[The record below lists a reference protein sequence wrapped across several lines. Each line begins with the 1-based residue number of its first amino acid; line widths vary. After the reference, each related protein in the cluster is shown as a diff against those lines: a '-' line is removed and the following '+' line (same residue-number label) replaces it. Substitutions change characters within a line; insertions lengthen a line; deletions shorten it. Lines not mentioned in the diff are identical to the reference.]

1 MSELLPFIVVGVTA
15 GTVYAMAAVG
25 LVVTYKTSG
34 VFNFAQGAFGTAA
47 AYLFFALHVQHG
59 VPWPVAA
66 LISVG
71 VLSVGLGFGMEALAR
86 RLATAS
92 LTMQVVA
99 TVGLLVG
106 IEAVCNQVYGTTAQQ
121 FPQFLP
127 TSTFAVAGTRIQW
140 NQLIIVVVS
149 VAITGAL
156 YVFFRAA
163 RLGKAMRAVVDDPQL
178 LDMSGTSPVA
188 VRRYAWIIGSFL
200 ATLAG
205 LLLAPSISLDS
216 SALTLLVVTSFG
228 AAAIGRF
235 SSLPLTWAGG
245 LVLGVGS
252 SLATKYFSGTSIL
265 GGLPLGLPFLILFVV
280 LLVYPKRWMATPRT
294 PVIRERTAWRAAPG
308 VRLAGAVAVTLFLV
322 AVPSFVG
329 FQLTTWTVTL
339 TDVLLF
345 LSLGLLV
352 RTSGQL
358 SLCQVGFAAVGAVA
372 FSKLATSAHAP
383 WILALL
389 LAGLVVVPIGAL
401 VAIPAI
407 RLSGLYLAIATFGFG
422 ILLQQMFYGSSLM
435 FGLGG
440 YSGLPMPRP
449 GWLGLG
455 SDRGFFYLTLVLT
468 VLTAG
473 LTFLIT
479 ETRLGRL
486 LRGMDESPRALITS
500 GANLNVTRVIVF
512 AVSAFLAGIAGALQG
527 MALTTV
533 TPANFDP
540 FLSLTFVAIVA
551 IAIGGEPWYALVAGG
566 AFGLIPGYFPAQ
578 WVTNVMQ
585 LVFGVGAVLVGLG
598 ISLPTPARLISLL
611 SRGRT
616 TTQTTTRT
624 APRVRLPVP
633 APAAPEPAAHR
644 KTVGSLAV
652 DDLMIRFG
660 GVVAVDRV
668 SLAAQ
673 TGTITGL
680 IGPNGAGKTSTFN
693 ACSGLVRPTSGRVLF
708 GGRDISRF
716 TPARRAHAGLGR
728 TFQRVELCESFPV
741 YDNIA
746 IGCEAGLA
754 GGNPLKHVLSRP
766 AARHQIDG
774 QVWEAVK
781 LCGLE
786 AVVDTPAHALST
798 GQRRLL
804 ELARCLVSPFEIL
817 LLDEPSSGLDR
828 AETDRFGDLL
838 ERVVA
843 ERGLGILLVEHDME
857 LVMRVC
863 STLYVLDYGELI
875 FSGSPSE
882 ARNSPIVQAAYLG
895 QPEPV
900 QGKTA

>member
-1 MSELLPFIVVGVTA
+1 MSQLLPFIVVGVTA

-86 RLATAS
+86 RLATVS

-140 NQLIIVVVS
+140 NQLIIVVLS
-149 VAITGAL
+149 VVVTGAL

-205 LLLAPSISLDS
+205 LLLAPSVSLDS

-235 SSLPLTWAGG
+235 SSLPLTWVGG
-245 LVLGVGS
+245 LVIGIGS
-252 SLATKYFSGTSIL
+252 SLATKYFPGTSIL

-280 LLVYPKRWMATPRT
+280 LLVYPKRWMATPRI
-294 PVIRERTAWRAAPG
+294 PAVRERTAWRAAPG

-339 TDVLLF
+339 TDILLF

-358 SLCQVGFAAVGAVA
+358 SLCQVGFAAIGAVA
-372 FSKLATSAHAP
+372 FSKFATSVHAP
-383 WILALL
+383 WVLALL

-449 GWLGLG
+449 SWLGLS

-468 VLTAG
+468 VLAAG

-486 LRGMDESPRALITS
+486 LRGMDESPRALVTS

-512 AVSAFLAGIAGALQG
+512 AISAFLAGIAGALQG
-527 MALTTV
+527 MSLTEV

-551 IAIGGEPWYALVAGG
+551 IAVGGEPWYALVAGG

-598 ISLPTPARLISLL
+598 ISPPTPARLISLL

-616 TTQTTTRT
+616 TTR
-624 APRVRLPVP
+624 AVPPVRLPVP
-633 APAAPEPAAHR
+633 PPAAPEPAAHR
-644 KTVGSLAV
+644 NTAGSLTV

-660 GVVAVDRV
+660 GLVAVDRV

-673 TGTITGL
+673 AGTITGL

-693 ACSGLVRPTSGRVLF
+693 ACSGLVRPTSGQVLF

-754 GGNPLKHVLSRP
+754 GGNPVKHILSRP
-766 AARHQIDG
+766 ATRREIDDR
-774 QVWEAVK
+774 VREAVG

-786 AVVDTPAHALST
+786 AVVNTPAHALST

-804 ELARCLVSPFEIL
+804 ELARCLVSPFQIL

-843 ERGLGILLVEHDME
+843 ERGLGILLVEHDMD

-875 FSGSPSE
+875 FSGSPGE

>member
-1 MSELLPFIVVGVTA
+1 
-15 GTVYAMAAVG
+15 
-25 LVVTYKTSG
+25 
-34 VFNFAQGAFGTAA
+34 
-47 AYLFFALHVQHG
+47 
-59 VPWPVAA
+59 
-66 LISVG
+66 
-71 VLSVGLGFGMEALAR
+71 
-86 RLATAS
+86 
-92 LTMQVVA
+92 
-99 TVGLLVG
+99 
-106 IEAVCNQVYGTTAQQ
+106 
-121 FPQFLP
+121 
-127 TSTFAVAGTRIQW
+127 
-140 NQLIIVVVS
+140 
-149 VAITGAL
+149 
-156 YVFFRAA
+156 
-163 RLGKAMRAVVDDPQL
+163 
-178 LDMSGTSPVA
+178 
-188 VRRYAWIIGSFL
+188 
-200 ATLAG
+200 
-205 LLLAPSISLDS
+205 
-216 SALTLLVVTSFG
+216 
-228 AAAIGRF
+228 
-235 SSLPLTWAGG
+235 
-245 LVLGVGS
+245 
-252 SLATKYFSGTSIL
+252 
-265 GGLPLGLPFLILFVV
+265 
-280 LLVYPKRWMATPRT
+280 
-294 PVIRERTAWRAAPG
+294 
-308 VRLAGAVAVTLFLV
+308 
-322 AVPSFVG
+322 
-329 FQLTTWTVTL
+329 
-339 TDVLLF
+339 
-345 LSLGLLV
+345 
-352 RTSGQL
+352 
-358 SLCQVGFAAVGAVA
+358 VGAVA
-372 FSKLATSAHAP
+372 FSKLATSAGVP
-383 WILALL
+383 WVLALL

-449 GWLGLG
+449 SWLGLG

-468 VLTAG
+468 VVAAG

-486 LRGMDESPRALITS
+486 LRGMDESPRALVTS

-527 MALTTV
+527 MSLTTV

-551 IAIGGEPWYALVAGG
+551 IAVGGEPWYALVAGG

-585 LVFGVGAVLVGLG
+585 LVFGAGAVLVGLG
-598 ISLPTPARLISLL
+598 IAPPVPARLISLL

-616 TTQTTTRT
+616 TTQTTTR
-624 APRVRLPVP
+624 AVPPVRLAVP
-633 APAAPEPAAHR
+633 AQAAPEPAARR
-644 KTVGSLAV
+644 KTAGSLTV

-660 GVVAVDRV
+660 GLVAVDRV
-668 SLAAQ
+668 SLAAEA
-673 TGTITGL
+673 GTITGL

-693 ACSGLVRPTSGRVLF
+693 ACSGLVRPTSGQVLF

-716 TPARRAHAGLGR
+716 TTARRAHAGLGR

-754 GGNPLKHVLSRP
+754 GGNPLKHILSRS
-766 AARHQIDG
+766 ATRREIDDR
-774 QVWEAVK
+774 VREAVG

-786 AVVDTPAHALST
+786 AVVNTPAHALST

-804 ELARCLVSPFEIL
+804 ELARCLVSPFQIL

-828 AETDRFGDLL
+828 TETDRFGDLL

-843 ERGLGILLVEHDME
+843 ERGFGILLVEHDMD

-900 QGKTA
+900 QGRTA

>member
-1 MSELLPFIVVGVTA
+1 MSQLLPFIVVGVTA

-106 IEAVCNQVYGTTAQQ
+106 IEAICNQVYGTTAQQ

-127 TSTFAVAGTRIQW
+127 TSTFTIAGTRIQW
-140 NQLIIVVVS
+140 NQLIIVVLS

-216 SALTLLVVTSFG
+216 SALTLLVVKSFG

-235 SSLPLTWAGG
+235 SSLPLTWVGG
-245 LVLGVGS
+245 LVLGIGS

-280 LLVYPKRWMATPRT
+280 LLVYPKRWMLTPRT
-294 PVIRERTAWRAAPG
+294 PAVRERTAWRAAPG

-358 SLCQVGFAAVGAVA
+358 SLCQIGFAAVGAVA
-372 FSKLATSAHAP
+372 FSKLATSVHAP
-383 WILALL
+383 WVLALL

-449 GWLGLG
+449 SWLGPG
-455 SDRGFFYLTLVLT
+455 NDRGFFYLTLVLT
-468 VLTAG
+468 VATAG
-473 LTFLIT
+473 LTYLIT

-486 LRGMDESPRALITS
+486 LRGMDESPRALVTS
-500 GANLNVTRVIVF
+500 GANLNVTRVLVF

-527 MALTTV
+527 MALTEV

-551 IAIGGEPWYALVAGG
+551 IAMGGEPWYALVAGG

-585 LVFGVGAVLVGLG
+585 LIFGVGAVLVGLG
-598 ISLPTPARLISLL
+598 ILLPTPARLISLL

-616 TTQTTTRT
+616 TTRT
-624 APRVRLPVP
+624 APPVRLPVP
-633 APAAPEPAAHR
+633 APAGPEPAAHR
-644 KTVGSLAV
+644 TTTGSLAV
-652 DDLMIRFG
+652 DDLVIRFG
-660 GVVAVDRV
+660 GLVAVDRV
-668 SLAAQ
+668 SLVAKA
-673 TGTITGL
+673 GTITGL

-693 ACSGLVRPTSGRVLF
+693 ACSGLVRPTSGQVRFV
-708 GGRDISRF
+708 GRDISRF
-716 TPARRAHAGLGR
+716 TPARRARAGLGR

-766 AARHQIDG
+766 AARREIDD

-786 AVVDTPAHALST
+786 AVVNTPAHALST

-804 ELARCLVSPFEIL
+804 ELARCLVSPFQIL

-828 AETDRFGDLL
+828 TETDRFGDLL
-838 ERVVA
+838 ERIVA

-882 ARNSPIVQAAYLG
+882 ARNSPTVQAAYLG

>member
-1 MSELLPFIVVGVTA
+1 MLMSQLLPFIVVGVTA

-127 TSTFAVAGTRIQW
+127 TSTFAIAGTRIQW

-156 YVFFRAA
+156 YIFFRAA

-178 LDMSGTSPVA
+178 LDMSGTNPVT

-235 SSLPLTWAGG
+235 SSLPLTWVGG
-245 LVLGVGS
+245 LVIGVGS
-252 SLATKYFSGTSIL
+252 SLATKFFSGTSIL

-280 LLVYPKRWMATPRT
+280 LLVYPKRWMATPRM
-294 PVIRERTAWRAAPG
+294 PAVRERTAWRAAPG
-308 VRLAGAVAVTLFLV
+308 VRLAGALIVTLFLV

-358 SLCQVGFAAVGAVA
+358 SLCQIGFAAVGAVA

-383 WILALL
+383 WVLALL

-449 GWLGLG
+449 SWLGLG

-473 LTFLIT
+473 LTYLIT

-486 LRGMDESPRALITS
+486 LRGMDESPRALVTS
-500 GANLNVTRVIVF
+500 GANLNITRVIVF

-527 MALTTV
+527 MALTEV

-551 IAIGGEPWYALVAGG
+551 IAVGGEPWYALVAGG

-598 ISLPTPARLISLL
+598 ISLPTPARLVTLL

-616 TTQTTTRT
+616 ATRT
-624 APRVRLPVP
+624 APPVRLPVP
-633 APAAPEPAAHR
+633 APAAPEPAAHP
-644 KTVGSLAV
+644 TTAGGLAV

-660 GVVAVDRV
+660 GLVAADRV
-668 SLAAQ
+668 SLAA
-673 TGTITGL
+673 TPGTITGL

-708 GGRDISRF
+708 GGRDVSGF
-716 TPARRAHAGLGR
+716 TPARRARVGLGR

-766 AARHQIDG
+766 AARREIDYR
-774 QVWEAVK
+774 VWEAVK

-786 AVVDTPAHALST
+786 AVVNTPAHALST

-804 ELARCLVSPFEIL
+804 ELARCLVSPFQIL

-828 AETDRFGDLL
+828 AETDRFGNLL

-843 ERGLGILLVEHDME
+843 ERGLGILLVEHDMD

-875 FSGSPSE
+875 FSGSPGE

>member
-1 MSELLPFIVVGVTA
+1 MSQLLPFIVVGVTA

-86 RLATAS
+86 RLATVS

-149 VAITGAL
+149 VVVTGSL
-156 YVFFRAA
+156 YVFFRTA

-235 SSLPLTWAGG
+235 SSLPLTWVGG

-252 SLATKYFSGTSIL
+252 SLATKYFPGTSIL

-280 LLVYPKRWMATPRT
+280 LLVYPKRWMATPRI
-294 PVIRERTAWRAAPG
+294 PVVRERTAWRAAPG
-308 VRLAGAVAVTLFLV
+308 VRLAGAVAVTAFLV

-339 TDVLLF
+339 TDILLF

-372 FSKLATSAHAP
+372 FSKLATSAGVP
-383 WILALL
+383 WVLALL

-449 GWLGLG
+449 SWLGLS

-468 VLTAG
+468 VLAAG

-486 LRGMDESPRALITS
+486 LRGMDESPRALVTS

-527 MALTTV
+527 MSLTTV

-551 IAIGGEPWYALVAGG
+551 IAVGGEPWYALVAGG

-598 ISLPTPARLISLL
+598 ISPPTPARLISLL

-616 TTQTTTRT
+616 TTR
-624 APRVRLPVP
+624 AVPPVRLPVP

-644 KTVGSLAV
+644 KTAGCLAV
-652 DDLMIRFG
+652 DDLVIRFG
-660 GVVAVDRV
+660 GLVAVDRV
-668 SLAAQ
+668 SLAAK

-693 ACSGLVRPTSGRVLF
+693 ACSGLVRPTSGGVLF

-754 GGNPLKHVLSRP
+754 GGNPLNHVLSRP
-766 AARHQIDG
+766 AARRQIDDR
-774 QVWEAVK
+774 VWEAIK

-786 AVVDTPAHALST
+786 SVVNTPAHALST

-804 ELARCLVSPFEIL
+804 ELARCLVSRFQIL

-828 AETDRFGDLL
+828 TETDRFGDLL

-843 ERGLGILLVEHDME
+843 ERGLGILLVEHDMD

-875 FSGSPSE
+875 FSGSPGE

-900 QGKTA
+900 QEKTA

>member
-1 MSELLPFIVVGVTA
+1 MNELLPFIVVGVTA

-127 TSTFAVAGTRIQW
+127 TSTFSVAGTRIQW
-140 NQLIIVVVS
+140 NQLIIIVVS

-235 SSLPLTWAGG
+235 SSLPLTWVGG
-245 LVLGVGS
+245 LVLGIGS

-265 GGLPLGLPFLILFVV
+265 GGLPLGLPFLILFLV
-280 LLVYPKRWMATPRT
+280 LLVYPKRWMATPRI
-294 PVIRERTAWRAAPG
+294 PAVRERTVWRASPG

-372 FSKLATSAHAP
+372 FSKLATSVHAP
-383 WILALL
+383 WVLALL

-449 GWLGLG
+449 SWLGPG
-455 SDRGFFYLTLVLT
+455 NDGGFFYLTLLLT

-486 LRGMDESPRALITS
+486 LRGMGESPRALVTS

-551 IAIGGEPWYALVAGG
+551 IAVGGEPWYALVAGG

-578 WVTNVMQ
+578 WVTNLMQ
-585 LVFGVGAVLVGLG
+585 LVFGAGAVLVGLG
-598 ISLPTPARLISLL
+598 ISPPTPARLISLL

-616 TTQTTTRT
+616 TTRT
-624 APRVRLPVP
+624 APPVRLPVP

-644 KTVGSLAV
+644 QAAGSLAV
-652 DDLMIRFG
+652 DDLVIRFG
-660 GVVAVDRV
+660 GLLAVDRV
-668 SLAAQ
+668 SLAARP
-673 TGTITGL
+673 GTITGL

-693 ACSGLVRPTSGRVLF
+693 ACSGLVRPTSGRVRF

-766 AARHQIDG
+766 AARRQIDDR
-774 QVWEAVK
+774 VWEAVK

-786 AVVDTPAHALST
+786 AVVNTPAHALST

-804 ELARCLVSPFEIL
+804 ELARCLVSPFQIL

-875 FSGSPSE
+875 FSGSPGE

-900 QGKTA
+900 HGRTA